1 MIIIKSQAQLRLLT
15 LFQLE
20 HKFMYKDGLLTISKW
35 YQGMTKHP
43 IMGFG
48 LVENAEVFENKG
60 LVVPKKGL
68 ATTSLIADGLPL
80 AYVIDIYGNFYYA
93 TATSIYKNT
102 SSGGVM
108 ITGLTLVRDIKI
120 YKDYLWVRYGANIGA
135 YGPLSSAGATWFPA
149 LITTFNADYIGQLVV
164 GQDDYL
170 YTTNGNLISKLEVTA
185 SGTVGVAPTIV
196 VNTALDLPDGQYT
209 TCITE
214 YGTKIAVGTD
224 KGRIYTWN
232 RQAGTLGNPG
242 LADLPIVFNENAI
255 YQLYSYQNRLYV
267 TAGRNGNV
275 YISDGTNYRKLATIP
290 FTERFEINNQ
300 TAYIQPQVTYNPNAI
315 AISSKG
321 NLLVG
326 NVSTNTIAESAV
338 WEIQDSGEVI
348 LAYKLVTGKTSAS
361 SIGVGFIF
369 INPSD
374 NTVKVG
380 WYKGASDGIDEDTS
394 TFANVTIESPLI
406 RVGSYNKKKSFEHIE
421 FTLADTLA
429 VGDEIT
435 ISYRKNT
442 SEDYTEIKTWAY
454 TTLGAIASFEDIAGI
469 SDCEFIQLKVE
480 TQGGVNLIDVNL
492 R

>member
-1 MIIIKSQAQLRLLT
+1 
-15 LFQLE
+15 
-20 HKFMYKDGLLTISKW
+20 MYKDGTLKISDW
-35 YQGMTKHP
+35 YKGMVKQP
-43 IMGFG
+43 IAGFG
-48 LVENAEVFENKG
+48 LIENAEVFENKG

-68 ATTSLIADGLPL
+68 ATTNQVVDGLPL
-80 AYVIDIYGNFYYA
+80 AFVIDIYGNTYHA
-93 TATSIYKNT
+93 TATTIYKNT
-102 SSGGVM
+102 NNNI

-120 YKDYLWVRYGANIGA
+120 YKNYLWIRYGANIGA
-135 YGPLSSAGATWFPA
+135 YGPLDSGSATWFPA
-149 LITTFNADYIGQLVV
+149 LITSFDSNYAGQLVV

-185 SGTVGVAPTIV
+185 SGTVGVAPTII

-242 LADLPIVFNENAI
+242 LADLPVVFNENAI

-267 TAGRNGNV
+267 TAGRNGSI
-275 YISDGTNYRKLATIP
+275 YISDGTNFRKLATIP
-290 FTERFEINNQ
+290 FTERFITGSGQ

-315 AISSKG
+315 AISAKG

-326 NVSTNTIAESAV
+326 NVSTNTVAESAV

-348 LAYKLVTGKTSAS
+348 LAYKLATGKTSAS
-361 SIGVGFIF
+361 GIGIGFIYGYGLNQLF
-369 INPSD
+369 
-374 NTVKVG
+374 VG
-380 WYKGASDGIDEDTS
+380 WYNGTSDGIDENTT

-421 FTLADTLA
+421 WTLADTLSI
-429 VGDEIT
+429 GDQIT
-435 ISYRKNT
+435 VSYRKNT
-442 SEDYTEIKTWAY
+442 SQSYTAINTWTYA
-454 TTLGAIASFEDIAGI
+454 TLGEIASFEDIAGI
-469 SDCEFIQLKVE
+469 VDCEFIQLKVA
-480 TQGGVNLIDVNL
+480 TSGGVNLIDITL

>member
-1 MIIIKSQAQLRLLT
+1 
-15 LFQLE
+15 
-20 HKFMYKDGLLTISKW
+20 MYKDGQLQLSKW
-35 YQGMTKHP
+35 YQGMVKNP

-48 LVENAEVFENKG
+48 LIQNAEVFENKG

-80 AYVIDIYGNFYYA
+80 AYVIDEYGNFYYA

-102 SSGGVM
+102 SSGGTL

-135 YGPLSSAGATWFPA
+135 YGPLSSGGATWFPA
-149 LITTFNADYIGQLVV
+149 LLTSFNANYAGQLVV
-164 GQDDYL
+164 GQDDFL

-185 SGTVGVAPTIV
+185 SGTVGVAPTIII
-196 VNTALDLPDGQYT
+196 NTSLDLPDGQYT

-242 LADLPIVFNENAI
+242 LADLPVVFNENAI

-275 YISDGTNYRKLATIP
+275 YVSDGTNYRKLATIP

-326 NVSTNTIAESAV
+326 NVSTNTVAESAV
-338 WEIQDSGEVI
+338 WEIQDTGEVI
-348 LAYKLVTGKTSAS
+348 LAYKLATGKTSAS
-361 SIGVGFIF
+361 SIGIGFI
-369 INPSD
+369 NS
-374 NTVKVG
+374 NETSLRVG
-380 WYKGASDGIDEDTS
+380 WFNGASDGIDENTN

-406 RVGSYNKKKSFEHIE
+406 RVGTYNKKKSFEHIE
-421 FTLADTLA
+421 WTLADTLA
-429 VGDEIT
+429 SGDEIT
-435 ISYRKNT
+435 VSYRKNT
-442 SEDYTEIKTWAY
+442 SQSYTEINTWTFA
-454 TTLGAIASFEDIAGI
+454 TLGAIASFEDIAGI
-469 SDCEFIQLKVE
+469 ADCEFIQLKLE
-480 TQGGVNLIDVNL
+480 TTGGVNLIDINL

>member
-1 MIIIKSQAQLRLLT
+1 
-15 LFQLE
+15 
-20 HKFMYKDGLLTISKW
+20 MYKDGLLTISKW

-48 LVENAEVFENKG
+48 LIENAEVFENKG

-80 AYVIDIYGNFYYA
+80 AYVQDIYGNFYYA

-102 SSGGVM
+102 SSGGTL
-108 ITGLTLVRDIKI
+108 ITGLTLVRDIKV
-120 YKDYLWVRYGANIGA
+120 YKNYLWVRYGANIGA
-135 YGPLSSAGATWFPA
+135 YGPLDSGSAQWFPA
-149 LITTFNADYIGQLVV
+149 LITTFNANYAGQLVV
-164 GQDDYL
+164 GQDDFL

-185 SGTVGVAPTIV
+185 SGTVGVAPTII

-224 KGRIYTWN
+224 KGRVYTWN

-242 LADLPIVFNENAI
+242 LADLPVVFNENAI

-326 NVSTNTIAESAV
+326 NVSTNGVAESAV
-338 WEIQDSGEVI
+338 WEITDSGETI
-348 LAYKLVTGKTSAS
+348 LAYKLATGKTSGSA
-361 SIGVGFIF
+361 IGIGFIN
-369 INPSD
+369 INPQGAD
-374 NTVKVG
+374 QLRVG
-380 WYKGASDGIDEDTS
+380 WYKGASDGIDEDTD
-394 TFANVTIESPLI
+394 TFANITIESPLI
-406 RVGSYNKKKSFEHIE
+406 RVGTYNKKKSFEHIE
-421 FTLADTLA
+421 WTLADTLA
-429 VGDEIT
+429 TSDQIA

-442 SEDYTEIKTWAY
+442 SETYTLINTWTYAN
-454 TTLGAIASFEDIAGI
+454 LGDIASFEDIAGI
-469 SDCEFIQLKVE
+469 ADCEFIQLKVA
-480 TQGGVNLIDVNL
+480 TSGGVNLIDITL

>member
-1 MIIIKSQAQLRLLT
+1 MV
-15 LFQLE
+15 
-20 HKFMYKDGLLTISKW
+20 
-35 YQGMTKHP
+35 KHP
-43 IMGFG
+43 ISGFG
-48 LVENAEVFENKG
+48 LIENAEVFENKG

-80 AYVIDIYGNFYYA
+80 AYVIDAYGNYYYA

-120 YKDYLWVRYGANIGA
+120 YKDYLWIRYGANIGA
-135 YGPLSSAGATWFPA
+135 YGPLSSGGAAWFPA
-149 LITTFNADYIGQLVV
+149 LLTSFNADYAGQLVV

-185 SGTVGVAPTIV
+185 SGTVGVAPTII

-242 LADLPIVFNENAI
+242 LADLPVVFNENAI

-267 TAGRNGNV
+267 TAGRNGNI

-315 AISSKG
+315 AISPKG

-326 NVSTNTIAESAV
+326 NVSTNGIAESAV
-338 WEIQDSGEVI
+338 WEITDSGATI
-348 LAYKLVTGKTSAS
+348 LAYKLATGKTSGSA
-361 SIGVGFIF
+361 IGIGFIN
-369 INPSD
+369 INPQGSD
-374 NTVKVG
+374 QLRVG
-380 WYKGASDGIDEDTS
+380 WYKGASDGIDENTD
-394 TFANVTIESPLI
+394 TFANITIESPLI

-421 FTLADTLA
+421 WTLADTLA
-429 VGDEIT
+429 TSDQIA

-442 SEDYTEIKTWAY
+442 SETYTLINTWTYAN
-454 TTLGAIASFEDIAGI
+454 LGEIASFEDIAGI
-469 SDCEFIQLKVE
+469 ADCEFIQLKI
-480 TQGGVNLIDVNL
+480 TTSGGVNLLDITL

>member
-1 MIIIKSQAQLRLLT
+1 
-15 LFQLE
+15 
-20 HKFMYKDGLLTISKW
+20 MYKDGLLNLNKW

-48 LVENAEVFENKG
+48 LIENVEVFENKG

-68 ATTSLIADGLPL
+68 ATSSATADGLPL
-80 AYVIDIYGNFYYA
+80 AYQIDIYGNTYHA
-93 TATSIYKNT
+93 TATTVYKNST
-102 SSGGVM
+102 SAI
-108 ITGLTLVRDIKI
+108 ITSLTLIRDIKL
-120 YKDYLWVRYGANIGA
+120 YKNYLWVRYGANIGA
-135 YGPLSSAGATWFPA
+135 YGPLDSGSAAWFPA
-149 LITTFNADYIGQLVV
+149 LLTTFNADYQGQLVV

-185 SGTVGVAPTIV
+185 SGTVGVAPTIII
-196 VNTALDLPDGQYT
+196 NTSLDLPDGQYT

-242 LADLPIVFNENAI
+242 LADLPVVFNENAI

-275 YISDGTNYRKLATIP
+275 YVSDGTNFRKLATIP
-290 FTERFEINNQ
+290 FNERYETISGQ
-300 TAYIQPQVTYNPNAI
+300 VAYIKPFVTYNPNAI
-315 AISSKG
+315 AISPKG

-326 NVSTNTIAESAV
+326 NVSTNTVAESAV

-348 LAYKLVTGKTSAS
+348 LAYKLATGKTSAS
-361 SIGVGFIF
+361 SIGIGFIF

-374 NTVKVG
+374 NSVKVG
-380 WYKGASDGIDEDTS
+380 WFNGASDGIDEDTD
-394 TFANVTIESPLI
+394 TFANITIESPLI
-406 RVGSYNKKKSFEHIE
+406 RVGTYNKKKSFEHIE
-421 FTLADTLA
+421 WTLADTLA
-429 VGDEIT
+429 TSDQIA

-442 SEDYTEIKTWAY
+442 SETYTLINTWTYAN
-454 TTLGAIASFEDIAGI
+454 LGEIASFEDIAGI
-469 SDCEFIQLKVE
+469 ADCEFIQLKVA
-480 TQGGVNLIDVNL
+480 TSGGVNLIDITL